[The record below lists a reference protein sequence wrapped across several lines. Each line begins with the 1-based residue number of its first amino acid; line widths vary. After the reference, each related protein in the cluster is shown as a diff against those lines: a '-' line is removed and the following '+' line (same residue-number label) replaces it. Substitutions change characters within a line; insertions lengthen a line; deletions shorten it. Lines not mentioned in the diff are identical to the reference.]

1 MSSGVIYSSGVKRR
15 TEEIL
20 RRFALKNG
28 KTFSELMDILA
39 HIVCGYSTEKM
50 FDGTIGQVDPR
61 MAQFDI
67 LLREWMQDNT
77 PEEYRKIP
85 VLRRY
90 FGRVFKP
97 LTRQDLERIDSDLA
111 REVEHEEEDAI
122 PEVEKDEIE

>member
-1 MSSGVIYSSGVKRR
+1 MSSDVIYSSGVKRR
-15 TEEIL
+15 TNEII

-39 HIVCGYSTEKM
+39 HIVSGYPTEKM

-77 PEEYRKIP
+77 PEEYRKVP

-90 FGRVFKP
+90 FGRMFKP
-97 LTRQDLERIDSDLA
+97 LTRQDLELIDSDLA
-111 REVEHEEEDAI
+111 HEEANEEEDI
-122 PEVEKDEIE
+122 PEVEEDEVE